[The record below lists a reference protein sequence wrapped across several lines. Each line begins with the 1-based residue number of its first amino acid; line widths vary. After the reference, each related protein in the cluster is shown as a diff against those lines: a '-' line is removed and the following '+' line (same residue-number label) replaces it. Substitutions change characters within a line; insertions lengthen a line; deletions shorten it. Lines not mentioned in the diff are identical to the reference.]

1 MQPHSGAEP
10 RNASHNPYPRRTPT
24 REHRRTGDLR
34 MQREGRT
41 RDSNVAMKGPASR
54 RSAVRFQDVSLIF
67 GTGKRSARVEALHEV
82 SFDVKEREFCAIV
95 GPSGCGKST
104 LLNLVAGLNP
114 PTSGQ
119 VFVHDELV
127 TVLHPEVG
135 YVTQDSNLLPW
146 MTVDENI
153 RLPLQIRKVP
163 KDEQDE
169 LVNRW
174 IDLVGLSGFRN
185 SYPRQLS
192 GGMQKRCSI
201 ARTLVYDPPILLMD
215 EPFGA
220 LDAMT
225 KAVLQDTLL
234 DLWDDHQKTVLFVTH
249 DLSEAIA
256 LADRVIVMS
265 RHPGKVKAAVPI
277 EIPRPRDVFHVS
289 ELREFAEQHRVL
301 WDMFA
306 AEISMGG
313 LSK

>member
-1 MQPHSGAEP
+1 MFG
-10 RNASHNPYPRRTPT
+10 
-24 REHRRTGDLR
+24 G
-34 MQREGRT
+34 GR
-41 RDSNVAMKGPASR
+41 
-54 RSAVRFQDVSLIF
+54 
-67 GTGKRSARVEALHEV
+67 RSARVEALRDV
-82 SFDVKEREFCAIV
+82 SFEVRDREFCAIV

-104 LLNLVAGLNP
+104 LLNLVAGLNS
-114 PTSGQ
+114 PTSGE
-119 VFVHDELV
+119 VFVHGEPV
-127 TVLHPEVG
+127 TGLTPDVG

-153 RLPLQIRKVP
+153 RLPLQIRKMP
-163 KDEQDE
+163 SDAQDE
-169 LVNRW
+169 LVERW
-174 IDLVGLSGFRN
+174 IKTVGLEDFRN

-225 KAVLQDTLL
+225 KVVMQDTLL
-234 DLWDDHQKTVLFVTH
+234 QIWDDHQKTVLFVTH
-249 DLSEAIA
+249 DLSEALA
-256 LADRVIVMS
+256 LADTVIVMG
-265 RHPGKVKAAVPI
+265 RHPGTVKAAVPV
-277 EIPRPRDVFHVS
+277 EMPRPRDVFHVS

-301 WDMFA
+301 WDMFS

>member
-1 MQPHSGAEP
+1 VIRPTNRS
-10 RNASHNPYPRRTPT
+10 ASVRIDT
-24 REHRRTGDLR
+24 RTGSSP
-34 MQREGRT
+34 EFT
-41 RDSNVAMKGPASR
+41 TADSSAE
-54 RSAVRFQDVSLIF
+54 RSAVRFQDISLVF
-67 GTGKRSARVEALHEV
+67 GGGKRSARVEALRDV
-82 SFDVKEREFCAIV
+82 SFEVRDREFCAIV

-104 LLNLVAGLNP
+104 LLNLVAGLNS
-114 PTSGQ
+114 PTSGE
-119 VFVHDELV
+119 VSVHGEPV
-127 TVLHPEVG
+127 TGLTPDVG

-153 RLPLQIRKVP
+153 RLPLQIRKMSS
-163 KDEQDE
+163 DAQDE
-169 LVNRW
+169 LVDRW
-174 IDLVGLSGFRN
+174 IKIVGLDDFRN

-225 KAVLQDTLL
+225 KVVMQDTLL
-234 DLWDDHQKTVLFVTH
+234 QIWDDHQKTVLFVTH

-256 LADRVIVMS
+256 LADTVIVMG
-265 RHPGKVKAAVPI
+265 RHPGTLKAAVPV

-301 WDMFA
+301 WDMFS

>member
-1 MQPHSGAEP
+1 MTRQ
-10 RNASHNPYPRRTPT
+10 TPT
-24 REHRRTGDLR
+24 GSNVRQPVAAHTVGTPASMNGSSR
-34 MQREGRT
+34 MQSKAGMHDPDVT
-41 RDSNVAMKGPASR
+41 VKDPGHG
-54 RSAVRFQDVSLIF
+54 RSAVRFENISLVF
-67 GTGKRSARVEALHEV
+67 GSRKRSAPVEALHDV
-82 SFDVKEREFCAIV
+82 SFEVKNREFCAIV

-104 LLNLVAGLNP
+104 LLNLAAGLSP

-119 VFVHDELV
+119 VYVHETPVAGLV
-127 TVLHPEVG
+127 PDVG

-146 MTVDENI
+146 MTVDQNI
-153 RLPLQIRKVP
+153 RLPLQIRKVSP
-163 KDEQDE
+163 DIQNE
-169 LVNRW
+169 LVDRW
-174 IDLVGLSGFRN
+174 IGIVGLDRFRD

-225 KAVLQDTLL
+225 KAVLQNTLL
-234 DLWDDHQKTVLFVTH
+234 DIWDGHQKTVLFVTH
-249 DLSEAIA
+249 DLSEALT

-265 RHPGKVKAAVPI
+265 RHPGKIKAAVPV

-306 AEISMGG
+306 TEISMGG

>member
-1 MQPHSGAEP
+1 MQ
-10 RNASHNPYPRRTPT
+10 RKT
-24 REHRRTGDLR
+24 REDGSGTAVKEPTPGH
-34 MQREGRT
+34 
-41 RDSNVAMKGPASR
+41 
-54 RSAVRFQDVSLIF
+54 SAVRFQNISLMF
-67 GTGKRSARVEALHEV
+67 NGRRRAAPVEALHDV
-82 SFDVKEREFCAIV
+82 SFEVEDREFCAIV

-104 LLNLVAGLNP
+104 LLNLAAGLNP

-119 VFVHDELV
+119 VYINDELV
-127 TVLHPEVG
+127 TGLVSNVG

-153 RLPLQIRKVP
+153 RLPLQIRKMPV
-163 KDEQDE
+163 DAQDE

-174 IDLVGLSGFRN
+174 IDLVGLGSFRN

-225 KAVLQDTLL
+225 KAVLQNTLL
-234 DLWDDHQKTVLFVTH
+234 DIWDDHQKTVLFVTH
-249 DLSEAIA
+249 DLNEAIT
-256 LADRVIVMS
+256 LADRVVVMS

-277 EIPRPRDVFHVS
+277 TIPRPRDVFHVA

-301 WDMFA
+301 WDMFST
-306 AEISMGG
+306 EISMGG